1 MPATALPGCRQP
13 AATAPGKAQGQGQAV
28 RPAWPVY
35 TQHAAIAQ
43 ARAGKSQSYCSSCE
57 KMLIVDSW
65 ARFLLIPELGFAE
78 GLQNTHT
85 HNSLDTYVCPLMYH
99 KSSGTAFFFKI
110 NDGMTQE
117 TSRDDSV
124 E

>member
-1 MPATALPGCRQP
+1 
-13 AATAPGKAQGQGQAV
+13 
-28 RPAWPVY
+28 
-35 TQHAAIAQ
+35 
-43 ARAGKSQSYCSSCE
+43 
-57 KMLIVDSW
+57 MLIVDSW
-65 ARFLLIPELGFAE
+65 ARFLLF
-78 GLQNTHT
+78 QNLDSLKGCKTHTHT
-85 HNSLDTYVCPLMYH
+85 HNSLETKNMCSLMYH